1 MSSVFNPGEGPRDRY
16 RHLSKASAG
25 SELHRLCRSG
35 DLSAIRS
42 YLNET
47 LTEAV
52 INKAGG
58 VNGCTPLHEAAM
70 AGRGDV
76 IRLLTEESDS
86 LNLNVRTQ
94 RGPASTALHL
104 AAERGHVE
112 CVVALIE
119 CGALLEVFDRRCRT
133 AKDVA
138 AENGQKQVVYTITI
152 AEIEKAVSEGNIVKL
167 NEVRMSVLIL
177 FQLMTVPSI
186 PCNINSYSV
195 HQKPD

>member
-1 MSSVFNPGEGPRDRY
+1 MSTLSLSEGPRDRY
-16 RHLSKASAG
+16 RHLSKSSAS

-47 LTEAV
+47 LTERV

-58 VNGCTPLHEAAM
+58 TNGCTPLHEAAM

-94 RGPASTALHL
+94 RGPASTPLHL
-104 AAERGHVE
+104 AAERGHIE
-112 CVVALIE
+112 CVMALIE
-119 CGALLEVFDRRCRT
+119 CGALLDVCDRRCRT
-133 AKDVA
+133 PKDVA
-138 AENGQKQVVYTITI
+138 AESGQKQVVYAITI
-152 AEIEKAVSEGNIVKL
+152 AEVEKAVSEGNVIKL
-167 NEVRMSVLIL
+167 NEVCTTRYACQSQVYN
-177 FQLMTVPSI
+177 QLYYIINTH
-186 PCNINSYSV
+186 CNNL
-195 HQKPD
+195 

>member
-1 MSSVFNPGEGPRDRY
+1 MTSVSFIRTAGPRDRY
-16 RHLSKASAG
+16 RHLSKSTAG
-25 SELHRLCRSG
+25 SELHRLCRNG

-47 LTEAV
+47 LSERV
-52 INKAGG
+52 INKPGG
-58 VNGCTPLHEAAM
+58 TNGCTPLHEAAM

-112 CVVALIE
+112 CVMALIE

-138 AENGQKQVVYTITI
+138 VENGQKQVVDTIII
-152 AEIEKAVSEGNIVKL
+152 AEVEKAVSEGNLVKV
-167 NEVRMSVLIL
+167 NEVHLYSI
-177 FQLMTVPSI
+177 TVQI
-186 PCNINSYSV
+186 T
-195 HQKPD
+195 